1 MDFSKDL
8 FALLT
13 QLMPV
18 FLTAWVV
25 FGLTTYSKPTQF
37 ERIVQA
43 LIYSFIVR
51 ALIAILESAFLFAG
65 RFIRLGTWDHTA
77 EMIASA
83 SVAIVLGVVLSFFM
97 TNDAFFRR
105 ARRLRITSRTA
116 FPSEWYGAFA
126 ARPPRY
132 VVLHL
137 DGSRRISGYP
147 IEWPT
152 EPTAGHFKLIDAA
165 WLDDQNTETPLDTN
179 DSILIAAKQV
189 EMVEF
194 LKTIEERNNAA
205 KTT

>member
-97 TNDAFFRR
+97 
-105 ARRLRITSRTA
+105 
-116 FPSEWYGAFA
+116 
-126 ARPPRY
+126 
-132 VVLHL
+132 V
-137 DGSRRISGYP
+137 
-147 IEWPT
+147 
-152 EPTAGHFKLIDAA
+152 
-165 WLDDQNTETPLDTN
+165 TP
-179 DSILIAAKQV
+179 Q
-189 EMVEF
+189 
-194 LKTIEERNNAA
+194 
-205 KTT
+205 

>member
-1 MDFSKDL
+1 MDVSKDVL
-8 FALLT
+8 TALT
-13 QLMPV
+13 QLMPG

-25 FGLTTYSKPTQF
+25 YGLTTYSKPAQF

-43 LIYSFIVR
+43 LIYSFIVS
-51 ALIAILESAFLFAG
+51 ALIAILEATLLFAG
-65 RFIRLGTWDHTA
+65 QFVRLGTWSHTT
-77 EMIASA
+77 EVITSA
-83 SVAIVLGVVLSFFM
+83 LVAIVLGVLLSFFM
-97 TNDAFFRR
+97 TNDGFFRL
-105 ARRLRITSRTA
+105 ARRFKITSRTA

-137 DGSRRISGYP
+137 EGSRRISGYP

-152 EPTAGHFKLIDAA
+152 EPTSGHFKLIDAA
-165 WLDDQNTETPLDTN
+165 WLDDENKETALSAD

-194 LKTIEERNNAA
+194 LKNLEERNNAA
-205 KTT
+205 KTA